1 MTVIDGSSGSTTT
14 VAVGTQP
21 VAVAVNP
28 VTNKIYVAN
37 SASNNL
43 TVIDGV
49 TNATTSVSG
58 GNAALRCGS
67 ESGNNKIYI
76 ANSASNNVTV
86 IDGQSGGAINLP
98 GGTFPDS
105 VAVNPVTNKIYVANK
120 NSNTVTIIDAN
131 ANTSATVTLGA
142 SPQSVAVN
150 PMTNQIYVAS
160 LNGNLTVIDGASNAA
175 ATVAVN
181 GAAIVA
187 NPLTNKIYVANTSS
201 NTVAVIDGATNATA
215 TIPAG
220 ANPYSVAM
228 NPVTNTVYSA
238 NSASANVTVIDG
250 ASNLTIPVATGSGPI
265 SAAVNPVTNKI
276 YVANEGSNT
285 VTTIDGV
292 THATAVIPVGRLP
305 VFVAVNPVT
314 SQIYVANQGTDN
326 VTVIDGTT
334 NNTSNVPVGGL
345 PVSLAVN
352 TLTNQIYVANEG
364 SGDITV
370 IDGASNSVTN
380 LATGSF
386 PVAVAVNPL
395 TNKIYVANQ
404 ASGDVTVIDGTSYS
418 SATVI
423 AGLHPSSLAV
433 NPITNKIYVANIGD
447 GVNAST
453 VTVIDGATNNTAT
466 VAVGVYPY
474 SVAVNYVT
482 NKIYVANSD
491 SSSVTVIDGAT
502 NSVSTVAA
510 GAGAQSLA
518 VNPATNKIY
527 VANYT
532 DGTVTV
538 IDEEQVEPIPLTTG
552 ITPLP
557 NNQTNSPAPSF
568 TFTTTSTT
576 VTTPQNVFF
585 QVDTWQNPWT
595 AATGSN
601 PSFAGTV
608 ASLQPGFHILYAY
621 ATDGQNVGSVQA
633 YGFLVT
639 AAAAQQSQI
648 ITFGTIPNQNV
659 GTQLT
664 LTASASSGL
673 PVSFSSATTSVCI
686 VSGITASFI
695 TSGSCTIIA
704 SQSGNSTY
712 PPATPVS
719 QTFQVVSSS
728 QILFS
733 QTITFNPIATQK
745 VGTPLTLTA
754 TATSNLPV
762 SYTSSTLNVCTVSG
776 TTASFIATGTC
787 TITASQAGNSTY
799 QAATPVSQ
807 SFLVNSST
815 SPTALQF
822 VPVTPCRVV
831 DTRWANSSFGGPE
844 MASGSARSFFIP
856 NSTCGIPP
864 NAAAYSLN
872 VTAVPDSS
880 LRYLAIWPSG
890 QAQPV
895 VSTLNSDGRV
905 KANAAIVPAGTNGG
919 VAVFVSDPSHV
930 ILDINGYF
938 VAGNS
943 SALEFYPLIPCRIAD
958 TRSATGPLG
967 GPFLSAGVA
976 RTLSVVNTCAIPPA
990 AQAYSF
996 NFTAIP
1002 HVPLGYLSTWP
1013 AGQPQPLVSTL
1024 NASTGAVTANAA
1036 IVPAG
1041 TNGAISVYASNDSDL
1056 AIDVNGYFAAPGS
1069 GGLSLYNVTP
1079 CRALDT
1085 RSNNGD
1091 PIVGI
1096 LNFNISAT
1104 ACNVPVTAS
1113 AVVLNVTVVPPGDL
1127 RYLSLWA
1134 TGTPQPV
1141 VSTLNASDGA
1151 VTSNMAIVPAT
1162 NGSVGIFPTD
1172 PTHLILDTS
1181 GYFAP

>member
-1 MTVIDGSSGSTTT
+1 MVETLRIVDSLYGQSQLEGTANTYLAQIVQAQT
-14 VAVGTQP
+14 VAPFSDQMGVVASTLQNGDLAHTPPYQECLVTPFQCISERVGLAATTWAIFADQKESPFPSSFQTITFAAIPTQTVGT
-21 VAVAVNP
+21 
-28 VTNKIYVAN
+28 
-37 SASNNL
+37 
-43 TVIDGV
+43 
-49 TNATTSVSG
+49 
-58 GNAALRCGS
+58 
-67 ESGNNKIYI
+67 
-76 ANSASNNVTV
+76 
-86 IDGQSGGAINLP
+86 
-98 GGTFPDS
+98 
-105 VAVNPVTNKIYVANK
+105 
-120 NSNTVTIIDAN
+120 
-131 ANTSATVTLGA
+131 
-142 SPQSVAVN
+142 
-150 PMTNQIYVAS
+150 
-160 LNGNLTVIDGASNAA
+160 
-175 ATVAVN
+175 
-181 GAAIVA
+181 
-187 NPLTNKIYVANTSS
+187 PLA
-201 NTVAVIDGATNATA
+201 
-215 TIPAG
+215 
-220 ANPYSVAM
+220 
-228 NPVTNTVYSA
+228 
-238 NSASANVTVIDG
+238 
-250 ASNLTIPVATGSGPI
+250 
-265 SAAVNPVTNKI
+265 
-276 YVANEGSNT
+276 
-285 VTTIDGV
+285 
-292 THATAVIPVGRLP
+292 
-305 VFVAVNPVT
+305 
-314 SQIYVANQGTDN
+314 
-326 VTVIDGTT
+326 
-334 NNTSNVPVGGL
+334 
-345 PVSLAVN
+345 
-352 TLTNQIYVANEG
+352 
-364 SGDITV
+364 
-370 IDGASNSVTN
+370 
-380 LATGSF
+380 
-386 PVAVAVNPL
+386 
-395 TNKIYVANQ
+395 
-404 ASGDVTVIDGTSYS
+404 
-418 SATVI
+418 
-423 AGLHPSSLAV
+423 
-433 NPITNKIYVANIGD
+433 
-447 GVNAST
+447 
-453 VTVIDGATNNTAT
+453 
-466 VAVGVYPY
+466 
-474 SVAVNYVT
+474 
-482 NKIYVANSD
+482 
-491 SSSVTVIDGAT
+491 
-502 NSVSTVAA
+502 
-510 GAGAQSLA
+510 
-518 VNPATNKIY
+518 
-527 VANYT
+527 
-532 DGTVTV
+532 
-538 IDEEQVEPIPLTTG
+538 
-552 ITPLP
+552 
-557 NNQTNSPAPSF
+557 
-568 TFTTTSTT
+568 
-576 VTTPQNVFF
+576 
-585 QVDTWQNPWT
+585 
-595 AATGSN
+595 
-601 PSFAGTV
+601 
-608 ASLQPGFHILYAY
+608 
-621 ATDGQNVGSVQA
+621 
-633 YGFLVT
+633 
-639 AAAAQQSQI
+639 
-648 ITFGTIPNQNV
+648 
-659 GTQLT
+659 

-673 PVSFSSATTSVCI
+673 PVSFSSATTAVCT
-686 VSGITASFI
+686 VSGSTVSFVAGGSCTITASQAGNSSYAPAASVSQTFQVVSSPQTITFSAIAAQTVCARLTLSASASSGLPVSFTSSTTGVCTVSGSTASFI
-695 TSGSCTIIA
+695 ATGSCTITASQAGNSSYAPATPVSQTFQVVACSQTITFSAIAAQPVGTPLTLSASASSGLPVSFSSSTINVCTVSGSTASFIATGNCTITASQAGNSSYAPATSVSQTFQVVSSSQTITFNAIPNQTSGTSLALTASASSGLPVSFTSSTTGVCTVSGSAAFFIAKGSCTIIA

-712 PPATPVS
+712 APASPVS
-719 QTFQVVSSS
+719 QTFQVLSSS
-728 QILFS
+728 VFLVP

-807 SFLVNSST
+807 NFLVNSST
-815 SPTALQF
+815 SPAALQF

-831 DTRWANSSFGGPE
+831 DTRWANGSFGGPE

-872 VTAVPDSS
+872 VTVVPDAS

-890 QAQPV
+890 QTQPV

-943 SALEFYPLIPCRIAD
+943 SALEFYPLTPCRIAD

-990 AQAYSF
+990 AQAYSL

-1085 RSNNGD
+1085 RSNNAD